1 MGNNEGRDDGDVQN
15 TNCQNILINAPFCKK
30 GPGGGRKSVY
40 WPLPRDEHDTIPTV
54 DADAPITPEEIARLR
69 EAYDRAKTAGDQE
82 RMFQL
87 DASFQREQLLLEAL
101 LDIRD
106 ALHAIADAPSS
117 TSALEKLDALR
128 RLTRLR

>member
-1 MGNNEGRDDGDVQN
+1 MSPR
-15 TNCQNILINAPFCKK
+15 
-30 GPGGGRKSVY
+30 
-40 WPLPRDEHDTIPTV
+40 PRDRILENLERV
-54 DADAPITPEEIARLR
+54 YR

-87 DASFQREQLLLEAL
+87 DASFQREQLLLEVL

-106 ALHAIADAPSS
+106 GLHTIGEAPSAS
-117 TSALEKLDALR
+117 SALEKIEALR

>member
-1 MGNNEGRDDGDVQN
+1 MTPR
-15 TNCQNILINAPFCKK
+15 
-30 GPGGGRKSVY
+30 
-40 WPLPRDEHDTIPTV
+40 PRDRILENLERV
-54 DADAPITPEEIARLR
+54 YR

-106 ALHAIADAPSS
+106 ALHAIGDAPSS
-117 TSALEKLDALR
+117 TSALEKLEALR